1 MPKPKYHVFVC
12 TNQRPPGHPRGSCGE
27 RKSIDLFQKMA
38 DVWMQKQL
46 FDTVR
51 LSGVQTC
58 MGPCGMGACVAV
70 YPDNVWYGNVKTDDI
85 EEIFNSHLIKG
96 TPVQRLVIPDD
107 QV

>member
-12 TNQRPPGHPRGSCGE
+12 TNQRPAGHPRGSCAE

-38 DVWMQKQL
+38 DVRMQKQL

-58 MGPCGMGACVAV
+58 MGPCGQGACVTV

-85 EEIFNSHLIKG
+85 EEIFNSHLIQG
-96 TPVQRLVIPDD
+96 TPVQRLMIPDD